1 MTNLFIWKSY
11 AVSWILQSSLDA
23 LPQQGE
29 PVGDSSTVEPRTLT
43 PLILVRI
50 QVPQPRTFQ
59 ISPGISGFRGSGNS
73 SRKFR
78 TLARRRL
85 PRRGAV
91 VSFLTEGITPQ
102 QLEMLAFEG
111 FYAYAT
117 WYLTGESRAKQYR
130 SYEEFNAPGNGN
142 VAQIKILNPWSAG
155 G

>member
-1 MTNLFIWKSY
+1 
-11 AVSWILQSSLDA
+11 
-23 LPQQGE
+23 
-29 PVGDSSTVEPRTLT
+29 
-43 PLILVRI
+43 
-50 QVPQPRTFQ
+50 
-59 ISPGISGFRGSGNS
+59 
-73 SRKFR
+73 
-78 TLARRRL
+78 L